1 MSCQGATHTPAK
13 MSTPLEDDV
22 KKPELKIKVKLLG
35 NVREYEAG
43 QVYEVGAAEAAS
55 LLTLGYAVQV
65 NDTPVVQAKE

>member
-1 MSCQGATHTPAK
+1 M
-13 MSTPLEDDV
+13 
-22 KKPELKIKVKLLG
+22 KKAEPKIKVKMLG
-35 NVREYEAG
+35 NAGIRESG